1 MDTSIQMKLNIPAPD
16 QPLRILLAEDNF
28 VNQRVANL
36 ILKRAGF
43 TVDTAKHGREALKA
57 HRSNPYEVILMDCQ
71 MPEMDGFEATGR
83 IRQLNQRQPV
93 IVAVTAHAL
102 VGDRERCL
110 AAGMDDYLS
119 KPFTAEQLVTIV
131 RKAIGSAAIRSSSP
145 ANADAAALR

>member
-1 MDTSIQMKLNIPAPD
+1 MNLNMPVPD
-16 QPLRILLAEDNF
+16 QPLRILLAEDNA

-43 TVDTAKHGREALKA
+43 TVDSANHGREALKA
-57 HRSNPYEVILMDCQ
+57 HRSSPYEVILMDCQ

-119 KPFTAEQLVTIV
+119 KPFTAEQLITIV

-145 ANADAAALR
+145 ATAETAAL